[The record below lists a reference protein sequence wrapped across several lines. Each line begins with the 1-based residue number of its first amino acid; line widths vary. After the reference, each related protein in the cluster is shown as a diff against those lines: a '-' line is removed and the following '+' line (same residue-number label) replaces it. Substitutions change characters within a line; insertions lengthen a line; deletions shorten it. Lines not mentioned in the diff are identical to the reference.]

1 MKICGI
7 IAEYNPL
14 HLGHIKQIKY
24 AKKELGAEKVVI
36 ILSGNFTE
44 RGEPAVLNKFLRA
57 EHAIKGGADL
67 VIELPTVLTVANAE
81 TFAFGAVSLL
91 NSLGVADGLCFG
103 VESGEKE
110 QYISLAREMNN
121 ESKEFK
127 KILKENLEKGYS
139 LCKSKYETVKAL
151 GGEYDE
157 SLISSPNN
165 ILGLEY
171 TKALLK
177 LNSAIEIFP
186 LKREV
191 NHAEEKLRKGISSAG
206 SIRKAIRAGKKR
218 ATKVALP
225 KFVYK
230 DLKGFP
236 EELEKTTLA
245 AAIIKDA
252 EEIAEVPDCTEGLEN
267 RIKALLKDNKTL
279 PELLNKVTTRRYTE
293 SRIRRILTCNL
304 LGITRPLVVTALNK
318 PLYAKVLATNK
329 SGLELIA
336 EIEKNGNVPLLTRK
350 SDLSKLGKSAL
361 AVYDIDVIA
370 NELYSLSTGEK
381 INENQMII
389 AER

>member
-7 IAEYNPL
+7 IAEYNPF
-14 HLGHIKQIKY
+14 HLGHMKQIEY
-24 AKKELGAEKVVI
+24 ARKVLGAEKIVVV
-36 ILSGNFTE
+36 LSGNFTE

-67 VIELPTVLTVANAE
+67 IIELPTVLTVANAE

-91 NSLGVADGLCFG
+91 DSLGVADGLCFG

-139 LCKSKYETVKAL
+139 LCKSKYEAVKAL

-186 LKREV
+186 IKREV

-206 SIRKAIRAGKKR
+206 SIRKALKAGKKK
-218 ATKVALP
+218 ATKAALP

-230 DLKGFP
+230 DLKAFP
-236 EELEKTTLA
+236 EELEKATLT

-252 EEIAEVPDCTEGLEN
+252 NEIAEVPDCTEGLEN

-279 PELLNKVTTRRYTE
+279 SELLNKVTTRRYTE

-304 LGITRPLVVTALNK
+304 LGIKRPLVAAALNK

-329 SGLELIA
+329 GGLELIS
-336 EIEKNGNVPLLTRK
+336 EIEKNGRVPLLTRK
-350 SDLSKLGKSAL
+350 SDLSKLGKTALSA
-361 AVYDIDVIA
+361 YGIDVIA
-370 NELYSLSTGEK
+370 NELYSLSTNEK